1 MGDNTERADAFRS
14 GGLGLTSRKYSDAEL
29 EELKDR
35 NPLRQDRRT
44 MGIVVSARQEIHR
57 SMPDPFAGSSPRA
70 TASARSSRLSSA
82 SPRTSRGAV
91 RTLISPMSSRRA
103 ADGGEEIAQAL
114 RELVAAIVIH
124 PEGRD
129 EPRIEV
135 TGRLAKLI
143 GADVFP
149 QAALKT
155 LVAGSGIEPPTYG
168 L

>member
-1 MGDNTERADAFRS
+1 
-14 GGLGLTSRKYSDAEL
+14 
-29 EELKDR
+29 
-35 NPLRQDRRT
+35 
-44 MGIVVSARQEIHR
+44 
-57 SMPDPFAGSSPRA
+57 
-70 TASARSSRLSSA
+70 
-82 SPRTSRGAV
+82 
-91 RTLISPMSSRRA
+91 MSSRRA